1 MPVKQRIYQI
11 DLLRFIAA
19 VGIMLVHYLYRG
31 FKADNLTNLSFLE
44 LSGEWIKYCA
54 VFIDLFFIIS
64 GFVITLSVS
73 NKSVTYFFKSRV
85 VRLFSVYWL
94 CAFITFM
101 VTIYF
106 GAPRFHATFGQFLF
120 NLTLL
125 QDFFDVERLDGAY
138 WTMAVELRF
147 YALALAY
154 LILYRYKKIKITTIA
169 YIWLALSIIYPFV
182 QGNIIVRVLNLFL
195 MFEWA
200 PAFIGGILMAEIY
213 KNKKI
218 SLKNGSAIFIC
229 FILSTFHRMIYA
241 KMAMIIYQ
249 ETFSKPIIVAVMFSV
264 YAIMLMVILGRL
276 KWLNKPYFLYLGIMT
291 YPLYLLHQR
300 IGYIIFNNLMDHF
313 NKYLILVGTITLMIT
328 VSFIIVKYIAGPL
341 SNFLE
346 KYLGLTIDYF
356 LNLKWVSNSLKPNK
370 LENLPSSISDK

>member
-19 VGIMLVHYLYRG
+19 LGIMLVHYLYRG

-44 LSGEWIKYCA
+44 LAGDWVKYCA
-54 VFIDLFFIIS
+54 AFIDLFFIIS

-73 NKSVTYFFKSRV
+73 NKSVSYFFKSRV

-94 CAFITFM
+94 CAFITYM
-101 VTIYF
+101 VIVFF
-106 GAPRFHATFGQFLF
+106 GAPRFTATFGQFLF

-125 QDFFDVERLDGAY
+125 QDFFDIERLDGAY
-138 WTMAVELRF
+138 WTMSVELRF
-147 YALALAY
+147 YALALGY
-154 LILYRYKKIKITTIA
+154 LILYRYHKIKVTTIA
-169 YIWLALSIIYPFV
+169 YIWLALAIIFPFV
-182 QGNIIVRVLNLFL
+182 QGNILVRILDLFL

-200 PAFIGGILMAEIY
+200 PAFIGGMLMAEIY
-213 KNKKI
+213 KGKKI
-218 SLKNGSAIFIC
+218 SIKNGVAIFIC

-249 ETFSKPIIVAVMFSV
+249 ETFSQVIIVAVMFSV
-264 YAIMLMVILGRL
+264 YAIMLTVILGRL

-300 IGYIIFNNLMDHF
+300 IGYIIFNNLMGHF
-313 NKYLILVGTITLMIT
+313 NKYIILVGTITLMIT
-328 VSFIIVKYIAGPL
+328 ISYIIVKFVAGPL
-341 SNFLE
+341 SNYLE
-346 KYLGLTIDYF
+346 KYLGLIIDYAI
-356 LNLKWVSNSLKPNK
+356 NSIRKPTTIK
-370 LENLPSSISDK
+370 TEEIESIRSRLSDK

>member
-11 DLLRFIAA
+11 DLLRFVAA

-44 LSGEWIKYCA
+44 LAGEWIKYCA

-64 GFVITLSVS
+64 GFVIALSVS

-94 CAFITFM
+94 CAFITYM
-101 VTIYF
+101 VTIFY

-138 WTMAVELRF
+138 WTMSVELRF
-147 YALALAY
+147 YALALGY
-154 LILYRYKKIKITTIA
+154 LILYRYKKIKISTIA
-169 YIWLALSIIYPFV
+169 YIWLALSVIYPFV
-182 QGNIIVRVLNLFL
+182 QGNIIVKVIDLFL
-195 MFEWA
+195 MFKWS
-200 PAFIGGILMAEIY
+200 PAFIAGMLMADIY
-213 KNKKI
+213 KSKNI
-218 SLKNGSAIFIC
+218 NLKNGTAIFIC
-229 FILSTFHRMIYA
+229 FILSTLHRMIYA

-264 YAIMLMVILGRL
+264 YAVMLLVIIGRL
-276 KWLNKPYFLYLGIMT
+276 KWLNKSYFLYLGIMT

-300 IGYIIFNNLMDHF
+300 IGYIIFNNLMSHY
-313 NKYLILVGTITLMIT
+313 NKYLILAGTITLMIT
-328 VSFIIVKYIAGPL
+328 ASFIIVKYIAAPF
-341 SNFLE
+341 SNYLE
-346 KYLGLTIDYF
+346 KYLGLLIDF
-356 LNLKWVSNSLKPNK
+356 FFNLRYKSDSLETKEIEKMSN
-370 LENLPSSISDK
+370 SISDK